1 MKLYHPGDLP
11 WDETQAIYHTLAQIG
26 QEGLVVCRPSSRCVC
41 LGLHDDLEQEVDE
54 NYCRENDIPI
64 IRREIGGGVVL
75 LDSGQIFFQLV
86 LSRDNPLLNGNR
98 NRFFARFLQPAVA
111 TLADFQIEAAI
122 SPPADIVVN
131 GRKISGNGAGDIN
144 GMAVYTGNILLS
156 FDRRTM
162 AGVLNLP
169 DARFRELMKLSL
181 ERFLTTMDEEMSA
194 PLEPGSVEKQLISHF
209 ATWLGEM
216 EPACYTEEMKRKTK
230 AVAGTLTDREFLELP
245 GKRSPMR
252 QIKINEQTYL
262 RFRPIHG
269 PNAEAPGYT
278 IQLLRNDVIHDLELA
293 ELSDA
298 QNP

>member
-1 MKLYHPGDLP
+1 
-11 WDETQAIYHTLAQIG
+11 
-26 QEGLVVCRPSSRCVC
+26 
-41 LGLHDDLEQEVDE
+41 
-54 NYCRENDIPI
+54 
-64 IRREIGGGVVL
+64 
-75 LDSGQIFFQLV
+75 LV
-86 LSRDNPLLNGNR
+86 LSRNNPLLNGNR
-98 NRFFARFLQPAVA
+98 NQFFARFLQPAVA

-122 SPPADIVVN
+122 NPPADIVVN

-144 GMAVYTGNILLS
+144 GMAVYTGNILLY

-169 DARFRELMKLSL
+169 DVRFRELMKLSL
-181 ERFLTTMDEEMSA
+181 ERFLTTMGEELSG
-194 PLEPGSVEKQLISHF
+194 PLDPNSIENQLIRHF

-216 EPACYTEEMKRKTK
+216 EPACYTEEMKQKTK

-269 PNAEAPGYT
+269 PNAEASGYT